1 MKTCPNKND
10 IRWKRLEAQC
20 GKDLATTIYMAYGES
35 FPKVLTIT
43 ELKKDIKLPSKTF
56 ISELPKLR
64 KRVRLYNQKNGTAH
78 TFKEEIVGQSQIV
91 RLTLKPNYLPTNL
104 EKQRLR
110 DRARLEDTTY
120 LDSFKDTY
128 GYNPKEQTEKVV
140 TREEFL
146 QDPYLAEQERKEFD
160 YEPEVQARITYSQ
173 SLKERLR
180 TIDSQLASAQASQ
193 NTALYERLLKVR
205 KETKDRI
212 DEAEDKIT
220 FQLISNHW
228 DRDLSF
234 INSLISSPTISEAD
248 INLLYKILSYYSN
261 REFLTE
267 YISELDIE
275 AESPSLQRADIIV
288 GQASRY
294 ISKIN
299 KLSEKLIKQRLERIT
314 GKDYSEERINELSE
328 IGVLSANLRDTSTNK
343 NVLIQLG
350 DSLIKKAGNRTN
362 KNLSELYKRI
372 EKAAENIKDFSI
384 FLQKDEKGVPTGKL
398 VHPYSQKFFD
408 ALITKA
414 RVFNNSKTKAAYD
427 SFIGWKKDNVIEVD
441 WRKLF
446 YSDYKEIFG
455 ETNFTQE
462 EIDEHINSIKS
473 LIGEKGWNK
482 LKDKLV
488 RKKNIFLSRRK
499 FVQESA
505 SLNNYPSTYLKVWD
519 MANSPFT
526 YFDNLNDPPVIED
539 KVATFDFVTNKGYI
553 PSIPLKTKDGKNLG
567 YYDSQYEQ
575 IMKDENLLEFYEMFS
590 DTVAEMLTYVPSFM
604 KKKVTENFIPFM
616 MKSVFE
622 KITESNGSTA
632 FKDVYEGIL
641 KGIRDSEES
650 EISFEERDPITN
662 KPIPSLK
669 VSMMSGELSASDK
682 VELLQRLEEQGLKPG
697 DKKYKEVSN
706 EIKRDILNR
715 KRSYDL
721 PKVLKAFVT
730 VIETYR
736 HKAEVEDSIKMIDYF
751 IKSSQEVQKTA
762 SGQTLKD
769 SEGNVIKT
777 KDTFKNVLDQWSYAY
792 DAFYG
797 NYKDR
802 KLSAKKVLTS
812 EEKEKVKYLEN
823 KIQEVTD
830 SDMEEDVKQAEI
842 EKYTK
847 LLKSIGGYRVNSEI
861 WDAVMKYI
869 HVKSM
874 GWNIFSAA
882 NNFMVGTISNI
893 IYAQGNQEFGT
904 KEYFR
909 ALNLMKSS
917 FFKAATF
924 DAYQDA
930 TNKKI
935 RNLIEY
941 YSVMGTAADEL
952 NQSNFYKSSLGKGI
966 NKLMPY
972 ELTKSVEYINQG
984 TTFIAMLLKEK
995 IDTPDGEKSL
1005 WECYDEDGKFK
1016 YGDDSETYDRFK
1028 GKLAQTMKAI
1038 HGNYDP
1044 LSPVKIK
1051 KTVGGRAIMM
1061 FRNWIAETVANRWE
1075 DERDDIQLGRKVKG
1089 RWRSYESA
1097 FNAEHLK
1104 KASVVEK
1111 AIFVFQTLTTKAAR
1125 EKLSDLDAA
1134 NMRKNAAELV
1144 LWISVSL
1151 AMFLLS
1157 SGDDDDDEKNSA
1169 FKNYI
1174 MNLGFRLQTDIEF
1187 YISPI
1192 AAEKLLQQSVPPA
1205 QIVVD
1210 LAKFTKAIKTY
1221 VEGDDIIERGPYA
1234 GQSRI
1239 ERSFGKLIPGWATY
1253 YRQLD
1258 VSNKINK

>member
-20 GKDLATTIYMAYGES
+20 GKELATTIYMTYGES

-43 ELKKDIKLPSKTF
+43 ELKNDIKLPSKAF
-56 ISELPKLR
+56 ISDLPKLK
-64 KRVRLYNQKNGTAH
+64 KRIRLYNQKNGTSH
-78 TFKEEIVGQSQIV
+78 TFKEEHVGQSQIV
-91 RLTLKPNYLPTNL
+91 KLTLNPNYLPVNL

-110 DRARLEDTTY
+110 DRARLEDLTY
-120 LDSFKDTY
+120 LESFEETY
-128 GYNPKEQTEKVV
+128 GFNPKEVSV
-140 TREEFL
+140 NREEFL
-146 QDPYLAEQERKEFD
+146 QDPYLVEQERKEFD
-160 YEPEVQARITYSQ
+160 YEPEVQAKISYTQ
-173 SLKERLR
+173 SLKERLK

-193 NTALYERLLKVR
+193 NTRLYERLLKVR

-212 DEAEDKIT
+212 EESENKIN

-234 INSLISSPTISEAD
+234 INSLLSSPTISEAD
-248 INLLYKILSYYSN
+248 VNLLYKILSYYSN
-261 REFLTE
+261 RDFLTE

-294 ISKIN
+294 ISRLN
-299 KLSEKLIKQRLERIT
+299 KLSEKLIKARLERIT
-314 GKDYSEERINELSE
+314 GKDYSNEKINELTE
-328 IGVLSANLRDTSTNK
+328 IGVLSANFRDTSTNS
-343 NVLIQLG
+343 NILIQLG
-350 DSLIKKAGNRTN
+350 DSLIKQSGNRTN
-362 KNLSELYKRI
+362 KNLSILYKKI
-372 EKAAENIKDFSI
+372 EKAAENIKDFGI
-384 FLQKDEKGVPTGKL
+384 FLQKNEKGIPTGKL

-408 ALITKA
+408 ALITRAK
-414 RVFNNSKTKAAYD
+414 VFNSSKSKAAYD
-427 SFIGWKKDNVIEVD
+427 NFINWKKDNVIEVD

-446 YSDYKEIFG
+446 YSDYKEMFG

-462 EIDEHINSIKS
+462 EIDFHINSIKS
-473 LIGEKGWNK
+473 LIGDKAWNK
-482 LKDKLV
+482 LKDKLE
-488 RKKNIFLSRRK
+488 RKKNIFLSRRQ
-499 FVQESA
+499 FIQENVD
-505 SLNNYPSTYLKVWD
+505 LNGYPSSYLRVWD

-526 YFDNLNDPPVIED
+526 YFDNLNDPPIIED

-567 YYDSQYEQ
+567 YYDAQYEQ
-575 IMKDENLLEFYEMFS
+575 IANDAELLEFFEMFS
-590 DTVAEMLTYVPSFM
+590 ETISEMLAYVPSFM
-604 KKKVTENFIPFM
+604 KKGVTENFIPFL

-650 EISFEERDPITN
+650 EISFEERDPLTN

-669 VSMMSGELSASDK
+669 VSMMSGELSASEK
-682 VELLQRLEEQGLKPG
+682 VELLQKLEEQDLKPG
-697 DKKYKEVSN
+697 DPLYKKVSD

-721 PKVLKAFVT
+721 PKILKAFVT
-730 VIETYR
+730 VVETYR

-751 IKSSQEVQKTA
+751 IKSSQEVQTTA
-762 SGQTLKD
+762 SGKTLKD
-769 SEGNVIKT
+769 AEGNVIKT
-777 KDTFKNVLDQWSYAY
+777 KDTFKNVLSQWEYAY

-797 NYKDR
+797 LYKDR
-802 KLSAKKVLTS
+802 KLSAKKILTS
-812 EEKEKVKYLEN
+812 EEKEKIKYLEN
-823 KIQEVTD
+823 KIQTITD
-830 SDMEEDVKQAEI
+830 SDLEEDVKEKEL
-842 EKYTK
+842 EKYNK
-847 LLKSIGGYRVNSEI
+847 LLNAIGGYRVNSEI
-861 WDAVMKYI
+861 WDSVMKYI

-874 GWNIFSAA
+874 GWNVFSAA

-904 KEYFR
+904 KEYFK
-909 ALNLMKSS
+909 ALSLMKSS

-924 DAYQDA
+924 DTYQDA

-995 IDTPDGEKSL
+995 IDTPEGEKSL
-1005 WECYDEDGKFK
+1005 WECYDEDGQFK
-1016 YGDDSETYDRFK
+1016 YGDDTETYDKFK

-1075 DERDDIQLGRKVKG
+1075 EERDDIQLGRKVKG
-1089 RWRSYESA
+1089 RWRSYEAS

-1104 KASVVEK
+1104 DASVVEK
-1111 AIFVFQTLTTKAAR
+1111 AIFVFQSLTSKAAR

-1157 SGDDDDDEKNSA
+1157 AGDDDDDEKNSA
-1169 FKNYI
+1169 MKNYVT
-1174 MNLGFRLQTDIEF
+1174 NLGFRLQTDIEF

-1221 VEGDDIIERGPYA
+1221 VEGEDIIERGPYS
-1234 GQSRI
+1234 GQSRL
-1239 ERSFGKLIPGWATY
+1239 ERSFGRLIPGWATY

-1258 VSNKINK
+1258 VSSKINK

>member
-43 ELKKDIKLPSKTF
+43 ELRNDIKLPSKTF
-56 ISELPKLR
+56 ISELPKLK
-64 KRVRLYNQKNGTAH
+64 KRIRLYNQKNGTAH
-78 TFKEEIVGQSQIV
+78 TFKEEVVGQSQIV
-91 RLTLKPNYLPTNL
+91 KLTLKPNYLPVNL

-110 DRARLEDTTY
+110 DRARLEDLTY
-120 LDSFKDTY
+120 LESFEETY
-128 GYNPKEQTEKVV
+128 GHNPKEINVS
-140 TREEFL
+140 REEFL
-146 QDPYLAEQERKEFD
+146 QDPYLVEQERKEFD
-160 YEPEVQARITYSQ
+160 YEPEVQAKISYTQ
-173 SLKERLR
+173 SLKERLK

-193 NTALYERLLKVR
+193 NTPLYERLLKVR

-212 DEAEDKIT
+212 DESEDKIN

-234 INSLISSPTISEAD
+234 INSLLSSPTISEAD
-248 INLLYKILSYYSN
+248 VNLLYKILSYYSN
-261 REFLTE
+261 RDFLTE

-275 AESPSLQRADIIV
+275 SESPSLQRADVIV

-294 ISKIN
+294 ISRLN
-299 KLSEKLIKQRLERIT
+299 KLSEKLIKARLEKIT
-314 GKDYSEERINELSE
+314 GQDYSEEKINELTE

-362 KNLSELYKRI
+362 KNLSVVFKKI

-408 ALITKA
+408 SLISRAK
-414 RVFNNSKTKAAYD
+414 VFNASKSKAAYD
-427 SFIGWKKDNVIEVD
+427 NFIKWKKDNVIEVD

-446 YSDYKEIFG
+446 YSEYKEIFG
-455 ETNFTQE
+455 ETTFTQE
-462 EIDEHINSIKS
+462 EIDSHINSIKS
-473 LIGEKGWNK
+473 LIGDKAWNK
-482 LKDKLV
+482 LKDKLE
-488 RKKNIFLSRRK
+488 RKKNIFLSRRQFIK
-499 FVQESA
+499 ENA
-505 SLNNYPSTYLKVWD
+505 DLNGYPSSYLKVWD
-519 MANSPFT
+519 MINSPFT

-539 KVATFDFVTNKGYI
+539 KVATFDFVINKGYI

-567 YYDSQYEQ
+567 YYDAQYEQ
-575 IMKDENLLEFYEMFS
+575 IANDTELLEFFEMFS
-590 DTVAEMLTYVPSFM
+590 ETVSEMLAYVPSFM
-604 KKKVTENFIPFM
+604 KKGVTENFIPFM

-632 FKDVYEGIL
+632 FKDVYEGIV

-650 EISFEERDPITN
+650 EISYEERDPLTN

-682 VELLQRLEEQGLKPG
+682 VELLQRLEEQDLKPG
-697 DKKYKEVSN
+697 NPLYKKVSD

-730 VIETYR
+730 VVETYR

-762 SGQTLKD
+762 SGKTLKD
-769 SEGNVIKT
+769 AEGNVIKT
-777 KDTFKNVLDQWSYAY
+777 KDTFKNVLEQWEYAY

-797 NYKDR
+797 IYKDR
-802 KLSAKKVLTS
+802 KLSAKKILTS
-812 EEKEKVKYLEN
+812 EEKEKIKYLEN
-823 KIQEVTD
+823 KIQTIAD
-830 SDMEEDVKQAEI
+830 SDLEADVKEKEL
-842 EKYTK
+842 EKYNK
-847 LLKSIGGYRVNSEI
+847 LLNSIGGYRVNSEI
-861 WDAVMKYI
+861 WDSVMKYI

-874 GWNIFSAA
+874 GWNVFSAA

-904 KEYFR
+904 KEYFK
-909 ALNLMKSS
+909 ALSLMKSS

-924 DAYQDA
+924 DTYQDA

-995 IDTPDGEKSL
+995 IDTPEGEKSL
-1005 WECYDEDGKFK
+1005 WECYDEEGQFK
-1016 YGDDSETYDRFK
+1016 YGDDSETYDKFK

-1075 DERDDIQLGRKVKG
+1075 EERDDIQLGRKVKG
-1089 RWRSYESA
+1089 RWRSYEAS
-1097 FNAEHLK
+1097 FNSEHLK
-1104 KASVVEK
+1104 NASVVEK
-1111 AIFVFQTLTTKAAR
+1111 AIFVFQTLITKAAR

-1134 NMRKNAAELV
+1134 NMRKNAAELT

-1151 AMFLLS
+1151 AMLLLS

-1169 FKNYI
+1169 MTNYI
-1174 MNLGFRLQTDIEF
+1174 TNLGFRLQTDIEF

-1221 VEGDDIIERGPYA
+1221 IEGDDIIERGPYS
-1234 GQSRI
+1234 GQSRL
-1239 ERSFGKLIPGWATY
+1239 ERSFGRLIPGWATY

-1258 VSNKINK
+1258 VSSKISK